1 MQCDT
6 PVYESFVDN
15 FLTTQARD
23 GQQRPAVTI
32 ARKFTDSWPLP
43 PKGAD
48 ANAQKTQVR
57 IGVLDSSFNPPH
69 YCHGAYLECMGT
81 QRLTRCDTHE
91 SQILGLDSYL
101 LLLGTC
107 ERRQG
112 ADGPIAGAASAH
124 VACDKSADTWHVWM
138 SQTQFDRSNLDNI
151 AIGMVNCARFVDK
164 CQAVRELVARQW
176 QQATGVE
183 VEVLSYFTMGWDTLI
198 RFFDPK
204 YYSDFPADIDRF
216 FALGGHIAFSRRIG
230 FPDSDVEEF
239 FAQPCMEKYAPH
251 IVELKLPK
259 RVEHVSST
267 DARLAIRDSTEGV
280 QDLPPRILEFINY
293 ERMYRGVDRRRAQK

>member
-1 MQCDT
+1 
-6 PVYESFVDN
+6 
-15 FLTTQARD
+15 
-23 GQQRPAVTI
+23 
-32 ARKFTDSWPLP
+32 
-43 PKGAD
+43 
-48 ANAQKTQVR
+48 
-57 IGVLDSSFNPPH
+57 
-69 YCHGAYLECMGT
+69 MGT

-91 SQILGLDSYL
+91 SQMLGLDSYL
-101 LLLGTC
+101 LLLGTVN
-107 ERRQG
+107 
-112 ADGPIAGAASAH
+112 ADKELTGPSLAQRLRMVDMLATT

-151 AIGMVNCARFVDK
+151 AIGMANCARFVDK

-216 FALGGHIAFSRRIG
+216 FALGGHIAFSRRVG

-239 FAQPCMEKYAPH
+239 FAQPSMEKYAPH

-293 ERMYRGVDRRRAQK
+293 ERMYRGVDRRRGQK